1 MSTTYRY
8 NINGQTVYPIHS
20 DELSK
25 ELSLESGQRF
35 FRAKLNGAISFV
47 RQDFDYLH
55 AQPFDTDFI
64 FTIERYL
71 NNAWIEEYKAKFNKT
86 DCKWDEDNRK
96 VDVSLT
102 TYDNYLPVLEGLD
115 KEYNLIELSPEVNS
129 LIIHKRALIQLY
141 VPGDSVLSCFIGGTY
156 WEQDCSVIETENELL
171 NLYFKKASQLIVF
184 ELFGTATPT
193 DIVSAYAGKTSGQY
207 LGNGPYRMTYSVL
220 PEYDEYE
227 NPTGNTIYKYAI
239 LRLSDGQAMFESVGY
254 GLPLRNEVE
263 MLPVAGSGAT
273 GTLTVYGRLIDVWM
287 RYLVDVPKID
297 NNATYPVPLN
307 DITDNNRNYKYCI
320 GYNTDLALT
329 NTKYS
334 TTPTKYGRNDYGTYF
349 LPPYSIYGQK
359 FYPIS
364 RSNWGNASL
373 WFGFH
378 IFDYLLE
385 QKARKAYK
393 LKNAYPIASVIKVLL
408 NKVAPA
414 ITHEATTEYSE
425 FLYGSTNP
433 VSLLPI
439 NLFITPKSNIT
450 AGDYDKAAQRGPIT
464 LNDIFSML
472 KSVYQCYWYIDG
484 NKLKIEHISWFKNGG
499 SYSGNQTIGTDLTTM
514 LYRKNGKKWGF
525 GTNNWEFE
533 KDIMPERLQFKWMD
547 DVSEAFEGYPIEVD
561 NKYVAKGNIENI
573 QLSKFTT
580 DIDFMLLN
588 PGNVSPD
595 GFALLSGVNKNL
607 YDSLSPDVA
616 MGYYL
621 FGQYLTIDPAF
632 NTTGYMPVIAGE
644 IYTGQ
649 KLVCLNW
656 YTEAKAYISSESSFS
671 VGATYKAPA
680 NAAYARVS
688 AYASDWSSFTFHSL
702 ALTLP
707 FVNHNVDGAD
717 LLLQNGYLSWLT
729 LHPEYYMHDLPA
741 KTVKINNEVVQAIGI
756 KKSKKHTVEFPS
768 SEMPNLFH
776 LIKTHLG
783 NGQVDKISTNLSSR
797 MNKITLKY
805 DTE

>member
-25 ELSLESGQRF
+25 ELGLESGQRF

-86 DCKWDEDNRK
+86 DCKWDADNRK
-96 VDVSLT
+96 VEVSLT
-102 TYDNYLPVLEGLD
+102 TDDAYRLVLDSLD
-115 KEYNLIELSPEVNS
+115 KEYNLIELAPEVNN
-129 LIIHKRALIQLY
+129 LIIHKRPLIQLY

-156 WEQDCSVIETENELL
+156 WEQDCSQITVENDLS
-171 NLYFKKASQLIVF
+171 NLHFVKASQLIVF

-193 DIVSAYAGKTSGQY
+193 DIISAYAGKTSGQY
-207 LGNGPYRMTYSVL
+207 LGNAGYRMTYSEI
-220 PEYDEYE
+220 PEVDEYE
-227 NPTGNTIYKYAI
+227 NPTGNIIYKYVI
-239 LRLSDGQAMFESVGY
+239 LRISDSQPMFESTGY

-263 MLPVAGSGAT
+263 MLPVSGSGAT
-273 GTLTVYGRLIDVWM
+273 GALTVYGRLIDVWM

-297 NNATYPVPLN
+297 NDETFPVPLN

-349 LPPYSIYGQK
+349 LAPYSIYGQK

-393 LKNAYPIASVIKVLL
+393 LKNAYPLASVIKVLL
-408 NKVAPA
+408 NAVAPT
-414 ITHEATTEYSE
+414 ITHEATSEYSE
-425 FLYGSTNP
+425 FLYAQTNP
-433 VSLLPI
+433 VSGLAFS
-439 NLFITPKSNIT
+439 LFITPKSNIT
-450 AGDYDKAAQRGPIT
+450 AGDYDKAAQRGPVT
-464 LNDIFSML
+464 LSDIFNML
-472 KSVYQCYWYIDG
+472 KYVYQCYWYIEN

-499 SYSGNQTIGTDLTTM
+499 SYSNNQVIGTDLTTM
-514 LYRKNGKKWGF
+514 VYRKNGKKYGF
-525 GTNNWEFE
+525 GTSNWEFE
-533 KDIMPERLQFKWMD
+533 KDVMPERMQFKWMD

-588 PGNVSPD
+588 PGDVSPD
-595 GFALLSGVNKNL
+595 GFALLAGIAKNL
-607 YDSLSPDVA
+607 YDPLSPDIA

-621 FGQYLTIDPAF
+621 FGQYLTMDSNY
-632 NTTGYMPVIAGE
+632 NTTGYMPVIAGDV
-644 IYTGQ
+644 YTGRN
-649 KLVCLNW
+649 LVSLNW
-656 YTEAKAYISSESSFS
+656 YTEAKVYISSEI
-671 VGATYKAPA
+671 GLADDKRYKAPVE
-680 NAAYARVS
+680 AAYARVS
-688 AYASDWSSFTFHSL
+688 VTTTNWNTFIFRNE

-707 FVNHNVDGAD
+707 FVERNIDGAN
-717 LLLQNGYLSWLT
+717 LILQNGYLSWIT
-729 LHPEYYMHDLPA
+729 LHPEYYMYDLPA

-768 SEMPNLFH
+768 SEMPNLYH
-776 LIKTHLG
+776 LIKTYIG
-783 NGQVDKISTNLSSR
+783 EGQVDKISTNLSSR